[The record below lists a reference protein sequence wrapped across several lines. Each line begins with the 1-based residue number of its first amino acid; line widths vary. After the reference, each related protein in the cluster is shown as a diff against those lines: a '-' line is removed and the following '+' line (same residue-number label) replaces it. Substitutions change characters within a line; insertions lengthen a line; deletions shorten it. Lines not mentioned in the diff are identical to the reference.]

1 MFDTHLQGIFLIF
14 ISVGFI
20 FGTLSE
26 ELHYIPLLPKDL
38 KICTI
43 GFLLLM
49 SVVFYVGVYVLW

>member
-1 MFDTHLQGIFLIF
+1 MFDTHLQGIFLIY

-20 FGTLSE
+20 LGTLSE

-43 GFLLLM
+43 GSLLLM